1 MATPKTITDFIQNS
15 GTPTAPG
22 QPGSG
27 PSLAEKYPD
36 TWRTIAEQLQ
46 GGRGP
51 ANLWTNILGNFRGGQ
66 DMTDFLNWA
75 APFMAGSIFN
85 TEGYKYQADPANWDQ
100 SMQAYGAGAGQ
111 IGQAGTQALSQG
123 SNQLARMGLGR
134 SGAMAS
140 LAGQTALQTG
150 VGQGNLYT
158 NLYQQGVQNRLNAAR
173 GAIDADRSIASLA
186 LGLTPQRAPKQDH
199 SALAGAIGSAVGTI
213 GGGLIGSFLGPA
225 GAVVG
230 AGAGGALGGGA
241 SSDLYG

>member
-27 PSLAEKYPD
+27 PTLSEKYPD

-51 ANLWTNILGNFRGGQ
+51 ANMWTNILGNFRGGQ

-75 APFMAGSIFN
+75 APFMAGSLFN
-85 TEGYKYQADPANWDQ
+85 SDAYKYQADPANWDQ

-134 SGAMAS
+134 SGAMAG
-140 LAGQTALQTG
+140 LANQTALQAG
-150 VGQGNLYT
+150 IGQGNLYT
-158 NLYQQGVQNRLNAAR
+158 GLYQQGVQNRLNAAR
-173 GAIDADRSIASLA
+173 SAIDSDRAIASLA
-186 LGLTPQRAPKQDH
+186 LGLNPQRAPKQGNG
-199 SALAGAIGSAVGTI
+199 ALAGAIGSALGT
-213 GGGLIGSFLGPA
+213 
-225 GAVVG
+225 V
-230 AGAGGALGGGA
+230 GGALVGSIFPGAGTAVGAVAGNSLGGGVG
-241 SSDLYG
+241 SDLYG